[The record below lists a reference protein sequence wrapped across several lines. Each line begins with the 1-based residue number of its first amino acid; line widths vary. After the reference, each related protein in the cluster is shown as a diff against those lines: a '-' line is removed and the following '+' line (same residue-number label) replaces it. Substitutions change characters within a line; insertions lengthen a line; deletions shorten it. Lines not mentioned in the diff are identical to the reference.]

1 MDKDIDNNTIILSN
15 LLYIFLVLLIKKSSS
30 SIYIYIN
37 YYILNTLIVKNRYSI
52 LLIKEILKDYYNS
65 KLLILV

>member
-30 SIYIYIN
+30 SIYIDIN
-37 YYILNTLIVKNRYSI
+37 YYILNTRIVKNRYSI